1 MRLRFQCSKST
12 DNTKIYVST
21 AARQH
26 LEGLDGP
33 FLTHPEQTSDADV
46 NLVDQRQI
54 LVAFGV
60 LDFIDADGVDLAK
73 RSGCV
78 SVAPGNV
85 FDDHRATA
93 SAIDAPHR
101 IQQEYEEFPQR
112 DELEA
117 AFGELIITG
126 CRMMTTRTD
135 GRRTLAGPY

>member
-1 MRLRFQCSKST
+1 MRLRFQSSKST

-78 SVAPGNV
+78 CRRPRERLRRPPRHSVGNR
-85 FDDHRATA
+85 RAASHTA
-93 SAIDAPHR
+93 GIRR
-101 IQQEYEEFPQR
+101 IPTK
-112 DELEA
+112 
-117 AFGELIITG
+117 G
-126 CRMMTTRTD
+126 
-135 GRRTLAGPY
+135 